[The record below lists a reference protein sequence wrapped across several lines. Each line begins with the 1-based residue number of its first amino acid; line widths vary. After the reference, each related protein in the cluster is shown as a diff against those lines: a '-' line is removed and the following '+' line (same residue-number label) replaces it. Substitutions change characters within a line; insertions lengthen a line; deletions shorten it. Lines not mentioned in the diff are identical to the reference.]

1 MLNQTI
7 ISNGN
12 QFYYHTQHSA
22 VRANQR
28 GVSNDDIIFVLDNA
42 KPVFKQGFRFYSLKS
57 NSKGIANAFLRDS
70 LINLVIITDI
80 DASTIITIY
89 KSEKAWK
96 KVKIKAKRL
105 SKW

>member
-1 MLNQTI
+1 MTTQSI

-12 QFYYHTQHSA
+12 KFYYHTQHSA

-57 NSKGIANAFLRDS
+57 RSIADHFLRSS
-70 LINLVIITDI
+70 LINLVIITSL

>member
-1 MLNQTI
+1 MTTQSI

-12 QFYYHTQHSA
+12 QFYYHTQHSSI
-22 VRANQR
+22 RASQR

-57 NSKGIANAFLRDS
+57 KSIADSFLKSS
-70 LINLVIITDI
+70 LINLVIITSL